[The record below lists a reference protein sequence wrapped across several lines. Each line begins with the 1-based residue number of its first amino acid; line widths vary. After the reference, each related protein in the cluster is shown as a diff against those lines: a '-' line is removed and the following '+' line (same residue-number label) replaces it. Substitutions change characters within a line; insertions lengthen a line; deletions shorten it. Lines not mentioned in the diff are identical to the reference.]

1 MKKIFPLLLIVCLL
15 AGAKDTGP
23 GSPFGLMVGFIREPG
38 FLN

>member
-1 MKKIFPLLLIVCLL
+1 MRKIFPLLLIACLL
-15 AGAKDTGP
+15 PGPKDPGP